1 MDNPKFKEV
10 NNSTNI
16 ALANRPLTSD
26 KGDCGCSNM
35 KGEKKVPEA
44 SVDLFKSGNLSV
56 ESKYTENE
64 SPLIP
69 ISIKPGDRNDFII
82 VKKDASDN
90 DDIMNNEKNNNKTM
104 DSKEQEENYKMN
116 FSTQLYVGSLTVLGL
131 FVFYRL
137 IQKTK

>member
-1 MDNPKFKEV
+1 MMDNPKFQKI
-10 NNSTNI
+10 NNSTDI

-26 KGDCGCSNM
+26 NGHCCTT
-35 KGEKKVPEA
+35 KGEKKVPAA
-44 SVDLFKSGNLSV
+44 SIDLYKSGNLSV
-56 ESKYTENE
+56 DSKYIEID

-82 VKKDASDN
+82 VKKDDSDVDELMN
-90 DDIMNNEKNNNKTM
+90 NNEKNDVVPIKG
-104 DSKEQEENYKMN
+104 EQYKMN